1 MYVIYD
7 TCTCQQ
13 LVKLLVAIYGGHAEE
28 TPDISEV
35 EGEEKIRINEFNYCI
50 FIEFRWS
57 KKTCVLVHITH
68 ALNFNGAYL
77 SMALLRKNI

>member
-1 MYVIYD
+1 MISEHVNSWLNCSYH
-7 TCTCQQ
+7 
-13 LVKLLVAIYGGHAEE
+13 LAIYGEYAEE
-28 TPDISEV
+28 TPDMSEV

-68 ALNFNGAYL
+68 ALIFNGTYIPVAV
-77 SMALLRKNI
+77 